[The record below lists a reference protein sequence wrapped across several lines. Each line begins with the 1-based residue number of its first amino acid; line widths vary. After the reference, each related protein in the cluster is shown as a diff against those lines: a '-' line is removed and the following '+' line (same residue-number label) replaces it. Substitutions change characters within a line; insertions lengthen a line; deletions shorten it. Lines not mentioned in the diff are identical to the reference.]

1 MKLERLPQPIPSGDW
16 HDKPLKWTVIGP
28 GDEVQNFRTKKDA
41 AAYRRIRKTA
51 PSFREAARIFIFS

>member
-1 MKLERLPQPIPSGDW
+1 MKIERLPEPIASGDW

-41 AAYRRIRKTA
+41 TTYARIRKTA